1 MCPPLGGLEGVPGR
15 TASSRAVGRVQEEVR
30 RARTSGLRGS
40 EYTAP
45 HWVLGQVSGLEVARR
60 RNSTLLPRPSPHW
73 ERTNVGARRSIT
85 TM

>member
-1 MCPPLGGLEGVPGR
+1 M
-15 TASSRAVGRVQEEVR
+15 SSVGRVGGGAGEDGLKPG
-30 RARTSGLRGS
+30 SGQGAGGGAEGAHLGVEGS
-40 EYTAP
+40 EDTAP

-60 RNSTLLPRPSPHW
+60 RNSTLLPRPSPRW